1 MSLGEAHP
9 LTFSRPPRARSYRYD
24 TLRPGTGC
32 YILVRGALVPQQD
45 KGGHGAP
52 SGAGGAGS
60 LPPLAPSAAASAAAS
75 APTPRRSA
83 STGLLRRGSS
93 VDAPSVRSSVAEMM
107 SPGPPSKS
115 PVKAVTAEQVAA
127 DPVAAAAADR
137 RNLISTAVDAV
148 GAALSAW
155 SVGVSEAGSL
165 LGLECFVGPPL
176 PPTMESC
183 GSSLLL
189 HLSPA
194 ALAAALAAALPPRL
208 IEYLQREWTLTH
220 LAKSAALDGVSRE
233 RLLNPYDGRT
243 AGFAALKW
251 GGITRAC
258 VFFCQDKSEP
268 NRIRGGWLL

>member
-127 DPVAAAAADR
+127 DPVAAAADR

-194 ALAAALAAALPPRL
+194 ALAAALPPRL
-208 IEYLQREWTLTH
+208 IEYLQREWILTH
-220 LAKSAALDGVSRE
+220 LAKLPGVDHSKPASQLRTLASQLTLKQLAAGMRVAKGVDC
-233 RLLNPYDGRT
+233 LP
-243 AGFAALKW
+243 
-251 GGITRAC
+251 
-258 VFFCQDKSEP
+258 P
-268 NRIRGGWLL
+268 